1 MRDSDPETTLEVDPK
16 ASESFLNQRKLQL
29 ESYEMSQAPS
39 NAGATRC
46 SLAL

>member
-16 ASESFLNQRKLQL
+16 ASESFLNQRKLPL

-46 SLAL
+46 NLAL

>member
-1 MRDSDPETTLEVDPK
+1 MRDSDPKTTLEVDLK